1 MQFSAK
7 RSSKGFALL
16 ITITLLAFLVLLLV
30 SLASL
35 TRVETQVANNNQ
47 QLAQARQNALMALN
61 IAVGQLQKYAG
72 PDQRTT
78 ARSDMNAA
86 LANTSA
92 ASGRWIGAYG
102 RRVLTGDTVVRNIYN
117 DVPSKIE
124 TDTVTNSLTNGSQ
137 AKLLNWLVS
146 GNENTAFNPTTA
158 IDVNGQIIDSQ
169 APTAFS
175 FTPTNTV
182 TNLSGSDALAT
193 NIAIVNGASSKPARL
208 LVGPN
213 SVTSTSD
220 YVAAPLVDIAL
231 APSAVPGAG
240 GNTDITVGRYA
251 WWVGD
256 EGSKARINL
265 PAPSTLAA
273 KANAFVSSPRAAV
286 ELMDGTHPVGS
297 TTAITTD
304 LVGTAYP
311 PSQGN
316 LTSILNPEQLPLLT
330 PASAGPLKTA
340 AKYRFHDLT
349 GYSSSILSDTYAGG
363 LKKDLSASLGTNH
376 SASTPSDTTYLFTP
390 ETNTAGYPNN
400 DFGVATWGQLR
411 SFVQTTTTGAGLKAR
426 YPTMTASSN
435 PAVPAPTNVGI
446 APIMTY
452 GVIGFKY
459 IAPASDSTVGNPIQL
474 AVMPIVVLW
483 NPYTVPISGTDTAG
497 NPMQYEFGIR
507 KAYASWI
514 QLQGHDAAAA
524 PADYWGPDN
533 IIESLDLGNPLGQS
547 YFRFII
553 DGSEGIPA
561 GQSLVFT
568 LQTNGA
574 TYNGQNIL
582 TNVTY
587 GPLRY
592 ALMPARSS
600 IGGIVTG
607 SAKVPTTGGGIYRV
621 GVNASPSS
629 SNPYQ
634 TRTVN
639 GSIIPATL
647 WPRGFGSTD
656 GNMGGAGN
664 GWHEAYF
671 GSASPAAGPFPGGSY
686 PWRAPGFTN
695 QKFFQSFTL
704 IGAPFV
710 GTPPY
715 GTGGTGYSASSGAT
729 GLVQLEGTLSSVV
742 AAPSFR
748 MEVFNQFSQTPS
760 QLTRGRWIANNN
772 PRNLMSISG
781 NGNYTGQPTTNS
793 WPPDLANP
801 GSGLRTSAGTGL
813 KDVNGPVDCTLFE
826 FRPDNM
832 PFLTIGQLQHA
843 NLGWFGCPS
852 YAIGN
857 SNNGSSSNP
866 GKLVSLGQLHGN
878 APGSTV
884 TAQYSHSW
892 LLNRSLWDRYFVS
905 TIPYTGT
912 GTSSDTDATSI
923 PLELPNSRHVL
934 YNAKVDDPDIRTKLD
949 VDQAAAHLLVAG
961 GFNINSTSEQA
972 WRAVLGGSNQ
982 LNYDP
987 TGANIGGTAWPK
999 AVYSR
1004 FSKPTTNST
1013 LTSATPN
1020 AAWLGYRQLSEAQIA
1035 QFAANI
1041 VAEIRSRGPFV
1052 SLADFI
1058 NRRLGPSTA
1067 VTAFP
1072 QPADPRL
1079 KGTLQAALDAT
1090 TSGSAAINDGTLAPF
1105 NGNLVTGFFAASSDP
1120 FATGSATPATP
1131 TAPYGSAAAYAP
1143 QFLSQADVLS
1153 SIGSGL
1159 AARSDTFTI
1168 RTYGETVNPTDSTLI
1183 TGRAWCEA
1191 VVQRLPEY
1199 VDSVTDANAHTSP
1212 TASINKTMGRRFKI
1226 ISFRW
1231 LTPNDI

>member
-35 TRVETQVANNNQ
+35 TRVETQVASNNQ

-61 IAVGQLQKYAG
+61 IAVGQLQKYVG

-78 ARSDMNAA
+78 ARSDMMDTTTPVYTAP
-86 LANTSA
+86 
-92 ASGRWIGAYG
+92 SGRWIGAYG
-102 RRVLTGDTVVRNIYN
+102 RRVITGDTVARNIYN
-117 DVPSKIE
+117 DIPSKIE
-124 TDTVTNSLTNGSQ
+124 TDTVTNSSTNGSQ

-146 GNENTAFNPTTA
+146 GNETTSFNVTTG
-158 IDVNGQIIDSQ
+158 IDANGQVIDGQ
-169 APTAFS
+169 APTS
-175 FTPTNTV
+175 FNFAPANAV
-182 TNLSGSDALAT
+182 N
-193 NIAIVNGASSKPARL
+193 NIAGSNALTSTITISTKPAQL

-220 YVAAPLVDIAL
+220 YVAAPLVNIDV
-231 APSAVPGAG
+231 APTVVPGAG
-240 GNTDITVGRYA
+240 GSTPITVGRYA

-256 EGSKARINL
+256 EGAKARINL
-265 PAPSTLAA
+265 PSPSTLTA
-273 KANAFVSSPRAAV
+273 KANAFVSSPRTAV
-286 ELMDGTHPVGS
+286 ELMDGIHPAGS
-297 TTAITTD
+297 TTANTTD
-304 LVGTAYP
+304 LVGSAYP
-311 PSQGN
+311 PSHPN
-316 LTSILNPEQLPLLT
+316 LTSVINPEQLPLLT
-330 PASAGPLKTA
+330 PASATALKTA
-340 AKYRFHDLT
+340 VKYRFHDLT
-349 GYSSSILSDTYAGG
+349 GYSSSILSDTFAGG
-363 LKKDLSASLGTNH
+363 LKKDLSAVLGTNH
-376 SASTPSDTTYLFTP
+376 GPTTPSDTTYLFTP
-390 ETNTAGYPNN
+390 ETNSPTYKNN

-411 SFVQTTTTGAGLKAR
+411 SFVQTTVTAAGSLTAR
-426 YPTMTASSN
+426 QPTM
-435 PAVPAPTNVGI
+435 AVSPLNSAIPAPTNVGI

-459 IAPASDSTVGNPIQL
+459 IAPGGDAIGNPIQL

-483 NPYTVPISGTDTAG
+483 NPYTVPISGTDSSG
-497 NPMQYEFGIR
+497 NPMRYEFGIR

-514 QLQGHDAAAA
+514 QLQGRDASDAT
-524 PADYWGPDN
+524 PWGPDN
-533 IIESLDLGNPLGQS
+533 VLESVDLGSPLGQS

-553 DGSEGIPA
+553 DGSAGIPA

-568 LQTNGA
+568 LQANGA
-574 TYNGQNIL
+574 AYDGQNVL
-582 TNVTY
+582 TNSTY

-592 ALMPARSS
+592 ALLPAKSW
-600 IGGIVTG
+600 IGTPVTG
-607 SAKVPTTGGGIYRV
+607 SPKVPTTTGGIYRV
-621 GVNASPSS
+621 GVNASP
-629 SNPYQ
+629 NPGTDIYQ

-639 GSIIPATL
+639 SVVIPATL
-647 WPRGFGSTD
+647 WQKGFGSTD

-671 GSASPAAGPFPGGSY
+671 GTASPVGGPYPSGSF
-686 PWRAPGFTN
+686 PWRAPGFTTQN
-695 QKFFQSFTL
+695 LFQSFTL
-704 IGAPFV
+704 IGSPFV

-748 MEVFNQFSQTPS
+748 IELFTQFSQTVS
-760 QLTRGRWIANNN
+760 TLTRGRWIANNN

-793 WPPDLANP
+793 WPPDLSNP
-801 GSGLRTSAGTGL
+801 GTGLRTSAGTGL
-813 KDVNGPVDCTLFE
+813 KDVTGPVDATLFE
-826 FRPDNM
+826 FRPPNM

-857 SNNGSSSNP
+857 SNNGSAANP
-866 GKLVSLGQLHGN
+866 GKLVTLGALHGN
-878 APGSTV
+878 APGSSV

-905 TIPYTGT
+905 TVPYAGT
-912 GTSSDTDATSI
+912 GTSADTDATPI
-923 PLELPNSRHVL
+923 PAEFPNTRHLL
-934 YNAKVDDPDIRTKLD
+934 YNATPTDANIRTKLD
-949 VDQAAAHLLVAG
+949 VDQAAAHLLLSG

-972 WRAVLGGSNQ
+972 WRAVLGGANQ

-987 TGANIGGTAWPK
+987 TGANVGGSAWPK

-1004 FSKPTTNST
+1004 FSKPTTNTT
-1013 LTSATPN
+1013 LTSLNPN
-1020 AAWLGYRQLSEAQIA
+1020 AAWLGYRQLTEAQIA
-1035 QFAANI
+1035 QFATNI
-1041 VAEIRSRGPFV
+1041 VAEIRTRGPFV

-1058 NRRLGPSTA
+1058 NRRLGPATT

-1072 QPADPRL
+1072 QPNDPRL

-1090 TSGSAAINDGTLAPF
+1090 TSGASAINDGTMAPF
-1105 NGNLVTGFFAASSDP
+1105 NSNLVTGFFGASTDP
-1120 FATGSATPATP
+1120 FATGSATPGTP
-1131 TAPYGSAAAYAP
+1131 TPPYGSAAAYAP

-1159 AARSDTFTI
+1159 TARSDTFTV
-1168 RTYGETVNPTDSTLI
+1168 RTYGEVLNPTDSTVV

-1199 VDSVTDANAHTSP
+1199 VDSITDANAHSAP
-1212 TASINKTMGRRFKI
+1212 TAVINKNLGRRFKI